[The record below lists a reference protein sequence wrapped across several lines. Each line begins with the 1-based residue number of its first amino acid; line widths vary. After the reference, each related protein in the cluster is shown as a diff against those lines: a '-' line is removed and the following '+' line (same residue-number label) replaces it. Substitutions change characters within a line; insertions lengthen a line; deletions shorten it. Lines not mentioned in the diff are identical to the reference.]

1 MRNLRA
7 AALAAIM
14 LFAPALSEAQTVT
27 PLNTLVS
34 GSTPPTGFT
43 LQPFDFNCTTGTAEC
58 WPLMQIYDGTTRA
71 TVNPNG
77 GINVNLLGGTV
88 GVTGTFFQATQP
100 VSAASLPLP
109 SGAATAANQE
119 VTAAGTS
126 ATSAQA
132 VQGVTGGVA
141 MPTNITQ
148 IGGTSVVPDPCQ
160 ANTPSVARINLTSGT
175 TQIITGTSG
184 KNTFLCSISFPPQA
198 AAITATVIEGTGTN
212 CTTITGTTGVLGF
225 GTTAAAGFSIAANG
239 GFVEGNG
246 SSWVAEANGATGDN
260 VCIAT
265 TGAIGGTIKFVQ
277 Q

>member
-7 AALAAIM
+7 AALAATM

-27 PLNTLVS
+27 SLNTLVS

-43 LQPFDFNCTTGTAEC
+43 LQPFRFSCAPSSGPC
-58 WPLMQIYDGTTRA
+58 WSLSTIWDGTTQV
-71 TVNPNG
+71 TVNTNG
-77 GINVNLLGGTV
+77 GLNVNLLGGTV

-100 VSAASLPLP
+100 VSI
-109 SGAATAANQE
+109 AATVPTT
-119 VTAAGTS
+119 VTNT
-126 ATSAQA
+126 
-132 VQGVTGGVA
+132 VD
-141 MPTNITQ
+141 TNITQ

-198 AAITATVIEGTGTN
+198 AALTATVIEGTGTN